1 MKKIRY
7 ITDAAM
13 ITAVMAVFLLLSN
26 LTGGLLVS
34 SLTFLLPIPIT
45 IYGLKYDW
53 KKSFIPAF
61 STSIVC
67 ALINWLIGLTYVLPA
82 CLAAVLY
89 SFILKKKKLSM
100 SLKILVMVTGSL
112 VVNLLTTVIF
122 SKALFGYTIIEDT
135 IALTNST
142 IEMLEKIMTIP
153 EWFSNSLRAI
163 MVSIIPAVLVVNSL
177 IEAILGYL
185 IISLVAEKLLKI
197 QLGSFILSFNI
208 AVPRILTFIGIP
220 LSLVSLFFIDK
231 IINYEYF
238 GIVQVLVCIGLN
250 ILVIFLLAYVVEA
263 LVFLS
268 LLFAKLNKRYLLFVP
283 ILLLIFMPLS
293 LIILG
298 FLDSVFKFRYKL
310 INN

>member
-26 LTGGLLVS
+26 LTGGILVS
-34 SLTFLLPIPIT
+34 SLTFLLPIPIA

-53 KKSFIPAF
+53 KKSFIPAI
-61 STSIVC
+61 SASIVC
-67 ALINWLIGLTYVLPA
+67 VLINWLTGLTYVLPA
-82 CLAAVLY
+82 CLSAVLY
-89 SFILKKKKLSM
+89 SFVLKKHKVSM
-100 SLKILVMVTGSL
+100 SLKIFTMVVGSL
-112 VVNLLTTVIF
+112 VVNLLTTVVF
-122 SKALFGYTIIEDT
+122 SKALFGYTVVEDT

-142 IEMLEKIMTIP
+142 ITMLEKIITIP
-153 EWFSNSLRAI
+153 EWFANSLRAI

-197 QLGSFILSFNI
+197 QLGSFVLSFNI
-208 AVPRILTFIGIP
+208 AVPRLMTFIGVP
-220 LSLVSLFFIDK
+220 LSLISLFFIDK
-231 IINYEYF
+231 LITYESF
-238 GIVQVLVCIGLN
+238 GIVQVLVCTGLN
-250 ILVIFLLAYVVEA
+250 VLVIFLLAYVVEA
-263 LVFLS
+263 LVLLS

-283 ILLLIFMPLS
+283 ILLLIFMPFVLV
-293 LIILG
+293 ILG
-298 FLDSVFKFRYKL
+298 FLDSVFKLRYKL